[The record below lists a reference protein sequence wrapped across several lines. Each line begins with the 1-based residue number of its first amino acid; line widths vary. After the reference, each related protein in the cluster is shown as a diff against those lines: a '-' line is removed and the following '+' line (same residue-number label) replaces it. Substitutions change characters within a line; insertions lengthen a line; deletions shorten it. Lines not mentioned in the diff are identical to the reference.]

1 MIKIL
6 NLYAGIGGNRKLWNG
21 DIEITAVE
29 YDKKIAKIY
38 QDFYPNDIIIVEDAH
53 HYLLKHFR
61 EYDFIWASPPCP
73 THSRL
78 SMSHKNNPKYPDMRL
93 YQEIILLQ
101 YFYKGKFVIE
111 NVIPYYSYL
120 INPNVIFDRHAFWS
134 NFDIPKKDFN
144 FERKSLI
151 KMTIQDLQEY
161 HKVDLSKYKGIDKTL
176 ILRNMVHYEIGK
188 YIFDIAINNIRGEI

>member
-6 NLYAGIGGNRKLWNG
+6 NLYAGIGSNRKLWSG

-38 QDFYPNDIIIVEDAH
+38 QDFYPNDIVIVEDAH
-53 HYLLKHFR
+53 HYLLKHFE
-61 EYDFIWASPPCP
+61 EYNFIWASPPCP
-73 THSRL
+73 THSKL
-78 SMSHKNNPKYPDMRL
+78 SMSYKDNPKYPDMRL

-111 NVIPYYSYL
+111 NVRPYYPYL
-120 INPNVIFDRHAFWS
+120 IKPTVILDRHTFWS

-144 FERKSLI
+144 FQRKSLI
-151 KMTIQDLQEY
+151 KMTIEDLQKY
-161 HKVDLSKYKGIDKTL
+161 HNVDLSNYNRIDKKT
-176 ILRNMVHYEIGK
+176 ILRNMVYYEIGK
-188 YIFDIAINNIRGEI
+188 YIFDIAMNNIKGED

>member
-29 YDKKIAKIY
+29 YDKKIASIY
-38 QDFYPNDIIIVEDAH
+38 KDLYPDDKVIIEDAH

-78 SMSHKNNPKYPDMRL
+78 MMSHKNNPKYPDMRL
-93 YQEIILLQ
+93 YQEIIFLK

-111 NVIPYYSYL
+111 NVIPYYPYL
-120 INPNVIFDRHAFWS
+120 INPSVILDRHAFWS
-134 NFDIPKKDFN
+134 NFEIPNKEFKLN
-144 FERKSLI
+144 RKSLV
-151 KMTIQDLQEY
+151 KMTIKELEEY
-161 HKVDLSKYKGIDKTL
+161 HKVDLSKYDKIDKRN

-188 YIFDIAINNIRGEI
+188 YIFDIAIDNIKRGD

>member
-6 NLYAGIGGNRKLWNG
+6 NLYAGIGSNRKLWSG

-38 QDFYPNDIIIVEDAH
+38 QDFYPNDIVIVEDAH
-53 HYLLKHFR
+53 HYLLKHFE
-61 EYDFIWASPPCP
+61 EYNFIWASPPCP
-73 THSRL
+73 THSKL
-78 SMSHKNNPKYPDMRL
+78 SMSYKDNPKYPDMRL

-111 NVIPYYSYL
+111 NVRPYYPYL
-120 INPNVIFDRHAFWS
+120 IKPTVILDRHAFWS

-144 FERKSLI
+144 FQRKSLI
-151 KMTIQDLQEY
+151 KMTIEDLQKY
-161 HKVDLSKYKGIDKTL
+161 HNVDLSNYNRIDKKT
-176 ILRNMVHYEIGK
+176 ILRNMMHYEIGK
-188 YIFDIAINNIRGEI
+188 YIFDIAMNNIKGED